1 MTDAEKDEIDKKN
14 KYLQAQKI
22 RKEMKQ
28 IEEEITRSQ
37 ETWKNLSEILQ
48 LQRDKK
54 TGIDSQVQSYMQ
66 IQRDVDRCQ
75 EELSVQKRVGFGLSD
90 SRSDATH
97 SRQSLTEELT
107 MDEEAIRSELALI
120 QANSNK
126 QAMDSRVID
135 RDLEQVRVLT
145 EQKRQAEVTLH
156 RLQR

>member
-66 IQRDVDRCQ
+66 I
-75 EELSVQKRVGFGLSD
+75 
-90 SRSDATH
+90 
-97 SRQSLTEELT
+97 
-107 MDEEAIRSELALI
+107 
-120 QANSNK
+120 
-126 QAMDSRVID
+126 
-135 RDLEQVRVLT
+135 
-145 EQKRQAEVTLH
+145 
-156 RLQR
+156 